1 LSTCFRAQARATC
14 GHSQCSKRRC
24 ESCDGRWHCGA
35 HALVCMRL
43 WHLIECYLCS
53 CVHGVGGARRGAHG
67 TEDARRDA
75 PSRITAR
82 HDSWRLLPRC
92 WVRSRPQ
99 PRAIRLCR
107 CVRCAR
113 AASLLRWCRRNVCH
127 GSDSVEAAERE
138 IGLWFEPG
146 ALPAP
151 RTTATTATAASTT
164 RIGSARFMRHHL
176 QAAGLRT
183 VAPFVL
189 SAARAERLAGTAVQS
204 VSAMVAGGWE

>member
-1 LSTCFRAQARATC
+1 VAT
-14 GHSQCSKRRC
+14 SASM
-24 ESCDGRWHCGA
+24 
-35 HALVCMRL
+35 L
-43 WHLIECYLCS
+43 
-53 CVHGVGGARRGAHG
+53 G
-67 TEDARRDA
+67 TE
-75 PSRITAR
+75 PSAAK
-82 HDSWRLLPRC
+82 
-92 WVRSRPQ
+92 

-189 SAARAERLAGTAVQS
+189 SAARAERLGRNGCAICVRH
-204 VSAMVAGGWE
+204 GGWRMGVAS